1 MERNEMIADF
11 GVLNEFFD
19 KHTSPEEFLNEL
31 TDLIEEYSRL
41 AIMNRDSIT
50 PFETT
55 WKIGLLGLLHKEL
68 RKVVK
73 IG

>member
-1 MERNEMIADF
+1 MDKNKTIADF
-11 GVLNEFFD
+11 GVLNEFFY
-19 KHTSPEEFLNEL
+19 KHTSPKEFLDEL
-31 TDLIEEYSRL
+31 TDLIDEYSRL
-41 AIMNRDSIT
+41 AIMNQESIT

-68 RKVVK
+68 RKAVK